1 MTLAADLANRA
12 LASEGWARERLAS
25 HAGRTL
31 QITVGPMGERFLIEA
46 EGRLVA
52 SAAAPD
58 LSIEIDPLRLPAL
71 LADPSRWSE
80 LARAQGDEA
89 LAKTLAELAPTFP
102 WFVER
107 LLSRALGPIAGQQL
121 ANAGRRLLSLPEY
134 AALRIGESVARYV
147 GDEAKLAVRAA
158 DLRDFGADV
167 AEIAAR
173 TDALA
178 ARVDALEG

>member
-31 QITVGPMGERFLIEA
+31 QITVGPMRETFLIEA

-71 LADPSRWSE
+71 LAEPTRWSE
-80 LARAQGDEA
+80 LVRAQGDEA
-89 LAKTLAELAPTFP
+89 LTNTLTELAPTFP

-107 LLSRALGPIAGQQL
+107 LFSRALGPIAGQQL
-121 ANAGRRLLSLPEY
+121 ADAGRRLLSLPEY
-134 AALRIGESVARYV
+134 AAMRIGESVARYV
-147 GDEAKLAVRAA
+147 GDEAKLALRAA
-158 DLRDFGADV
+158 DLRDFAAEV
-167 AEIAAR
+167 AGIATR

-178 ARVDALEG
+178 ARVHALEG